1 MIKNF
6 KRRKVY
12 AGFKDS
18 VLSADFADMGSLS
31 SKKRGVK
38 YLLCVI
44 DVFTKYSWLK
54 PLEDKKAKTAFHGF
68 IEIVSESKPKLNKL
82 GVDQGREFY
91 NSFM

>member
-1 MIKNF
+1 M
-6 KRRKVY
+6 Y

-54 PLEDKKAKTAFHGF
+54 PLEDKKAKTVFYGL
-68 IEIVSESKPKLNKL
+68 IEIASESKPKLNKL

-91 NSFM
+91 NNFM